1 MFENIKNR
9 IKQLAKDAVFIAEQK
24 LGTGK
29 GQEKKK
35 MAVNYIVN
43 RLPFSGTVKTIIS
56 LLLSSFIDDAVEI
69 AVTYLK
75 SLPENKE
82 N

>member
-1 MFENIKNR
+1 MLSNIKR
-9 IKQLAKDAVFIAEQK
+9 QIKELAKNAVFVAEEE
-24 LGTGK
+24 LGSGE
-29 GQEKKK
+29 GQAKKELAIK
-35 MAVNYIVN
+35 YIIN
-43 RLPFSGTVKTIIS
+43 HLPFSGFIKTVIS
-56 LLLSSFIDDAVEI
+56 ILLSSFIDDAVEI

>member
-1 MFENIKNR
+1 
-9 IKQLAKDAVFIAEQK
+9 
-24 LGTGK
+24 
-29 GQEKKK
+29 